1 MNPKPLTSNIELINL
16 CRSYNIPLDAVL
28 YKNQLVNYDSNK
40 TKSFIIDLHDDK
52 DKSTGHWTALFKQ
65 NNQWFYFDPFG
76 IIYPSIVKRFCN
88 NKDIEYNTEQIQSF
102 QSGYCGYYCFIFL
115 YYMNQGKTLKFIQSL
130 FNQFD
135 NPQMP

>member
-16 CRSYNIPLDAVL
+16 CRSYNVPLDAVL

-65 NNQWFYFDPFG
+65 NNQWVYLG
-76 IIYPSIVKRFCN
+76 
-88 NKDIEYNTEQIQSF
+88 
-102 QSGYCGYYCFIFL
+102 L
-115 YYMNQGKTLKFIQSL
+115 
-130 FNQFD
+130 
-135 NPQMP
+135 